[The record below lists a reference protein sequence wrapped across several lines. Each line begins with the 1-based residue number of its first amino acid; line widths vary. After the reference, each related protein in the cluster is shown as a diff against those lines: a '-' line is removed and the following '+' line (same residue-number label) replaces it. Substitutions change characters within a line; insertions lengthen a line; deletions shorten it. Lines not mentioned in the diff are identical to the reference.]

1 MLGGD
6 DVYSGSKA
14 GCEIIANSF
23 RKSFLKTQIVKLLPL
38 ELEIVLVAAIGLKI
52 ELLGLTR
59 VFFKKQKFNIKDARC
74 NSTLAT
80 CNRTVIWL
88 YSLSREAYVKKSG
101 QFAKAWNFGPST
113 KQNMKVIDLVNL
125 IKKQMQTNSRILIKR
140 QFKKINK
147 KYTSFESKYL
157 NIDSSN
163 VFKALKWSPSLS
175 IRNAVELTVE
185 WHKVFLKKV
194 TCLI

>member
-23 RKSFLKTQIVKLLPL
+23 RKSFFKNTNCKIATVRAGNCFGGGDWTKDRIVKDSL
-38 ELEIVLVAAIGLKI
+38 EC
-52 ELLGLTR
+52 
-59 VFFKKQKFNIKDARC
+59 FSKQKFNIKDARC

-88 YSLSREAYVKKSG
+88 YFLAERLTSKKSG

-125 IKKQMQTNSRILIKR
+125 IKKQMQTNLE
-140 QFKKINK
+140 
-147 KYTSFESKYL
+147 Y
-157 NIDSSN
+157 
-163 VFKALKWSPSLS
+163 
-175 IRNAVELTVE
+175 
-185 WHKVFLKKV
+185 
-194 TCLI
+194 